1 MVQGEDESVTNFKT
15 RLKPLARTGRFKE
28 QGYLASG
35 DGYTHRYDK
44 ITMGFKNIKRVID
57 VTLLRAK
64 DLTLV
69 GRNEIIL
76 NSKKFH

>member
-1 MVQGEDESVTNFKT
+1 MREDDRHMTTFLT
-15 RLKPLARTGRFKE
+15 PWGRFRYRRTPY
-28 QGYLASG
+28 GNLAIG

-69 GRNEIIL
+69 GRNAIIL